1 MVDIGDEGIDL
12 IAEIKEK
19 KFRRLDFV
27 GNLRVLKNEI
37 QKFSLLDTSRP

>member
-12 IAEIKEK
+12 IAEIKEG
-19 KFRRLDFV
+19 KFGRLDFV

>member
-1 MVDIGDEGIDL
+1 MVDIGDEGNDL
-12 IAEIKEK
+12 ISEIKEK
-19 KFRRLDFV
+19 KFGRLDFV